1 LGRIICRFADRLE
14 QNMDSMPVPQI
25 PQAMIGELKAL
36 LEGQATSRIEH
47 TVKAA
52 EVSNFHEYER
62 LIASFEKKAR
72 GPDRARG
79 PENPFSRRK
88 TRRPSAGP
96 AGGPHQTRKW
106 P

>member
-1 LGRIICRFADRLE
+1 
-14 QNMDSMPVPQI
+14 MDSMPVPQI

-62 LIASFEKKAR
+62 LIASFQKKAR
-72 GPDRARG
+72 ARIVQQG
-79 PENPFSRRK
+79 QK
-88 TRRPSAGP
+88 THL
-96 AGGPHQTRKW
+96 AGGKPAAPALDPTGTRTRPVNGHNITQW
-106 P
+106 